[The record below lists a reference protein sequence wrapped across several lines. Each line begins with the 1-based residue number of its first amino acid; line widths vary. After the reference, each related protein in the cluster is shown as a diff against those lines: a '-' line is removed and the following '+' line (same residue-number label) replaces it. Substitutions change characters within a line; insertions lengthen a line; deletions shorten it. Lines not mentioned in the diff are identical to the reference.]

1 MLDRELLDSWVR
13 KTGPLYNRYVG
24 KEGGR
29 EVVSDEP
36 LYETDFSLGRS
47 LDEFVK

>member
-1 MLDRELLDSWVR
+1 MAGSGRRVPCTIGYE
-13 KTGPLYNRYVG
+13 G